1 MAEIKLNMEIMSRIF
16 CFINGRHVQHLEAL
30 VAGIVEGEAG
40 LTMAEFYGL
49 SPLSSSGGSTKYH
62 V

>member
-1 MAEIKLNMEIMSRIF
+1 MAEIKLKMEIMSRIF

-40 LTMAEFYGL
+40 LTMAEFYGPEWATF
-49 SPLSSSGGSTKYH
+49 PL
-62 V
+62 